1 MIDNV
6 NHPKHYVE
14 ASVRV
19 EPIDLLRYAPFD
31 LGCAMKYLIR
41 FDKKGK
47 PIEDLQKAIWYIKC
61 VEESC
66 EFNYEPY
73 NAFIKQHAHLIYKFL
88 PYARGDDSLLCYADL
103 ISGLRNFAEAEL
115 SLRRCL
121 KSFAPEEKQNEGNKG
136 GPQ

>member
-1 MIDNV
+1 MSDNV
-6 NHPKHYVE
+6 NHPEHYVK

-47 PIEDLQKAIWYIKC
+47 PVEDLQKASWYLKC

-73 NAFIKQHAHLIYKFL
+73 NAFFKSHAQLIFKFF
-88 PYARGDDSLLCYADL
+88 PYAKVNNYPCYAEF
-103 ISGLRNFAEAEL
+103 IRAMRRYAEQALDFRTGEIM
-115 SLRRCL
+115 C
-121 KSFAPEEKQNEGNKG
+121 GNQVCARG
-136 GPQ
+136 ETD

>member
-6 NHPKHYVE
+6 NHPKHCVD

-47 PIEDLQKAIWYIKC
+47 PVEDLQKAIWYLKC

-66 EFNYEPY
+66 EFNYELY
-73 NAFIKQHAHLIYKFL
+73 NTFIKNHAQLIYKFF
-88 PYARGDDSLLCYADL
+88 PYAKGNNHPCYAEL
-103 ISGLRNFAEAEL
+103 IRA
-115 SLRRCL
+115 LRRYAEQALFFRTGEIKCGNQACAWED
-121 KSFAPEEKQNEGNKG
+121 SNE
-136 GPQ
+136 